1 MTNRR
6 LSIFDIPIQAKRS
19 GEQIFAMVKL
29 FRSKYSRELK
39 HTVKDIQLR
48 TINNLKMYYNRS
60 RLVQVEYLWELAQKL
75 ILNIKEQLVYTLL
88 SKGFNKM
95 PKAD

>member
-48 TINNLKMYYNRS
+48 TINNLKMYNRS
-60 RLVQVEYLWELAQKL
+60 RLVQVEYLQELAQRL
-75 ILNIKEQLVYTLL
+75 IQNIKEQLVYTLL

>member
-48 TINNLKMYYNRS
+48 TINNLKMYNRS
-60 RLVQVEYLWELAQKL
+60 RLVQVEYLQELAQKV

-95 PKAD
+95 PLAD

>member
-48 TINNLKMYYNRS
+48 TINNLKMYNRS
-60 RLVQVEYLWELAQKL
+60 RLVQVEYLQELAQKV

>member
-6 LSIFDIPIQAKRS
+6 LSIFDIPIQAIRS

-48 TINNLKMYYNRS
+48 TINNLKMYNRS
-60 RLVQVEYLWELAQKL
+60 RLVQVEYLQELAQRL
-75 ILNIKEQLVYTLL
+75 IQNIKVQLVYTLL